1 MSNQSDLA
9 KELDLLHDTLTFID
23 NFTDLY
29 NVDLDSYRK
38 DDNSRLSSYI
48 IAFKG
53 LIYSLVIT
61 FSFISNLLVLIAL
74 VASHNIQQS
83 SCIFF
88 SSMALADLGVT
99 VLGKIRFIHEFTF
112 KVYLWLKYN
121 GVGLI

>member
-1 MSNQSDLA
+1 MSNSSALA

-29 NVDLDSYRK
+29 NVDLDSYNNNHANE
-38 DDNSRLSSYI
+38 DNPRLSSYI

-53 LIYSLVIT
+53 LIYSLIII

-74 VASHNIQQS
+74 IASHNIQQS

-99 VLGKIRFIHEFTF
+99 VLGKISNI
-112 KVYLWLKYN
+112 
-121 GVGLI
+121 